1 MAGVS
6 CSLCRDIIND
16 VDECKVCSD
25 GHKFH
30 KKCINDYWKTQVN
43 RTRPNILRCP
53 VSNSIL
59 DGDSDW
65 KNCTDLHSGGKRRK
79 RRYSKKNKKNHKKYF
94 SKSKKRK

>member
-6 CSLCRDIIND
+6 CSLCRKIIED
-16 VDECKVCSD
+16 LDECKVCSD

-43 RTRPNILRCP
+43 GTRPILMCP
-53 VSNSIL
+53 VTNTEPS
-59 DGDSDW
+59 GDW